1 MVCSLS
7 LAILWQGELRRLME
21 LLGTGRLAV
30 LLGNAQ
36 KEFQASEFFE
46 DSIKLRKFDEGA
58 KKANLKIKSINE
70 YKNLL
75 SSKLI

>member
-1 MVCSLS
+1 MDDKE
-7 LAILWQGELRRLME
+7 AKKFE
-21 LLGTGRLAV
+21 
-30 LLGNAQ
+30 GN
-36 KEFQASEFFE
+36 EFFE

-58 KKANLKIKSINE
+58 KKADLKIKSINE